1 MRLTKHKPLDINHL
15 DKLDTIQIISI
26 YRDVKNKE
34 KSVELLL
41 LLLLLFLGEHKRQ
54 KLLNYC

>member
-1 MRLTKHKPLDINHL
+1 MRLTKHKPHDINQ
-15 DKLDTIQIISI
+15 LDTIQIISI